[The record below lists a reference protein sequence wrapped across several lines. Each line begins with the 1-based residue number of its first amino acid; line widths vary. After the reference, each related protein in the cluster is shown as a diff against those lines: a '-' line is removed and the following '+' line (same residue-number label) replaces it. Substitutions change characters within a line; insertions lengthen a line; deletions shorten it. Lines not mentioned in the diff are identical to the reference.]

1 MLFLN
6 LMKQNPLPVD
16 AKFVAHRIEI
26 RCPCFFKT
34 MGNVFQKDGQCFL
47 KRSAMEFVSK
57 RTLGHSIFIIT
68 HTSIYMCVR
77 MMIKNSIAYPIS
89 SSFILNMLRR

>member
-16 AKFVAHRIEI
+16 AKFVAHGIEI

-34 MGNVFQKDGQCFL
+34 MGNVFQKDGQCFWKGWAMFL
-47 KRSAMEFVSK
+47 KPIFTPDLHRNGAIGSGRRARPAWIAAPPPK
-57 RTLGHSIFIIT
+57 R
-68 HTSIYMCVR
+68 CEE
-77 MMIKNSIAYPIS
+77 A
-89 SSFILNMLRR
+89 

>member
-1 MLFLN
+1 
-6 LMKQNPLPVD
+6 
-16 AKFVAHRIEI
+16 
-26 RCPCFFKT
+26 

-68 HTSIYMCVR
+68 HTSIYMCAHDDQKQHR
-77 MMIKNSIAYPIS
+77 LSD
-89 SSFILNMLRR
+89 FIELYTQYAETLENVG